1 MCLGKGIQ
9 HVYHSV
15 ERIAYVVTD
24 LSREVWLIFSVMMTG
39 NIEEEHLILHS
50 LEGNNLFENRQCL
63 MYAISSF
70 CSHLNSLVPVFN
82 KVAREHF
89 IDDLRSRADGET
101 VVDMAKEFGDATL
114 HMISMVCGVT

>member
-1 MCLGKGIQ
+1 
-9 HVYHSV
+9 
-15 ERIAYVVTD
+15 
-24 LSREVWLIFSVMMTG
+24 MMTG
-39 NIEEEHLILHS
+39 SIEEEHLIQHS
-50 LEGNNLFENRQCL
+50 LEGNNLFEDRQ
-63 MYAISSF
+63 YAISSF

-82 KVAREHF
+82 TVAREHF